1 MVIVKYKNTRKII
14 WLLNAYQSQL
24 SQMNPRDAVLYAV
37 LYTKVMI
44 THCDNLVTVV
54 QSFGAVSEV

>member
-1 MVIVKYKNTRKII
+1 
-14 WLLNAYQSQL
+14 
-24 SQMNPRDAVLYAV
+24 MNPRDAVLYAV

-54 QSFGAVSEV
+54 QSFGAVSEVYVQLFLEISEVFSMYCRISRV